1 MRPEPQAKFFWYTT
15 STPIVVVVAAV
26 VWGISR
32 KRFTVPVTLT
42 NFAELC
48 LSQLQ
53 DLLQSSGD
61 KDLPALCRGPVG
73 YGEIFL
79 TSRACSRGHPLS
91 ALPHILIKAF
101 VAGEQSQSSLGILMV
116 RPERMSD

>member
-1 MRPEPQAKFFWYTT
+1 MRPESQAKFFWYTT
-15 STPIVVVVAAV
+15 SIPIVVLVAAV

-32 KRFTVPVTLT
+32 KRFTVPGLTLT
-42 NFAELC
+42 NFAERC

-73 YGEIFL
+73 YG
-79 TSRACSRGHPLS
+79 
-91 ALPHILIKAF
+91 
-101 VAGEQSQSSLGILMV
+101 
-116 RPERMSD
+116 